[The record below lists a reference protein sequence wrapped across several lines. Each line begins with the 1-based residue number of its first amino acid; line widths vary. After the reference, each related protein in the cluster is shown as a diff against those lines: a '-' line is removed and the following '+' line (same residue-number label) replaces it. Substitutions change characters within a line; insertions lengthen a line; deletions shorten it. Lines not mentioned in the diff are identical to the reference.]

1 MEAPEE
7 EKGKEQ
13 KKMSEEIMAKNFT
26 NLMQNF
32 LIYTSKKLNKLQ
44 IHKHKCISHLNHYY
58 FDNDNISLS
67 TFIL

>member
-1 MEAPEE
+1 MTRLCIMEAPE

-44 IHKHKCISHLNHYY
+44 IHG
-58 FDNDNISLS
+58 D
-67 TFIL
+67 

>member
-26 NLMQNF
+26 NLMKNF

-44 IHKHKCISHLNHYY
+44 IHKNKCISHLNHY
-58 FDNDNISLS
+58 
-67 TFIL
+67 